1 MRPFRVEKKA
11 RELAPIFGG
20 RNSRWKKD
28 PRGMHTHAAG
38 FVSLRP
44 RRRAASV
51 PEELRA
57 PIEVTLQALTAHFHM
72 PLYKA
77 ASSFGIG
84 VSSLKNVCRRLGL
97 QGWPFQKKGRPRRT
111 PLVDTAMCLDSRTDE
126 GSDVRLA
133 GTAMCLDSS
142 TDEGSDLWFL
152 ASV

>member
-1 MRPFRVEKKA
+1 MY
-11 RELAPIFGG
+11 
-20 RNSRWKKD
+20 
-28 PRGMHTHAAG
+28 THAAG
-38 FVSLRP
+38 FVSMRP

-111 PLVDTAMCLDSRTDE
+111 PRPSPVLR
-126 GSDVRLA
+126 R
-133 GTAMCLDSS
+133 S
-142 TDEGSDLWFL
+142 TGPPARPRPSAYL
-152 ASV
+152 SNPPRQG